1 MKGNEKKMHFLE
13 ENADIFTDF
22 FPFVSA
28 SEIEMYSNGT
38 WKDILEFYNN
48 GKAF

>member
-13 ENADIFTDF
+13 ENADIFTDL